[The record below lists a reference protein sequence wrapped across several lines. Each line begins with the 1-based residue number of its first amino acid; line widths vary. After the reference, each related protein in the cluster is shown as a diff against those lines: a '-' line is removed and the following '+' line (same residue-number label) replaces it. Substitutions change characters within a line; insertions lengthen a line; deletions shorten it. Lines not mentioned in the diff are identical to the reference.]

1 MSGGTGTP
9 APANRLTVPVYDGKI
24 VENLKEEDTAAMYD
38 TLFSPM
44 KIGAM
49 TVKNRTVMAAAEFS
63 LGQPNGKPT
72 ERMMDY
78 YEERAKGGVGMII
91 PGICRVNDMG
101 GASTFTQLSMSHD
114 YHIEPMHEFA
124 ERIHRHGA
132 KLCIQLHHPGRQGMA
147 SATNSLP
154 LVIPVANRFPGVMD
168 SIFKCTPLLLGMEEK
183 GVCFSMQAPSRVELA
198 KHGATRMHAMS
209 KKEIHDLIDDFVA
222 AAVRCQKAGVD
233 CVELH
238 AGHGYIIQQF
248 LSPHTNRRKDEYGG
262 GFNRRMRFI
271 TEIIQGIRARCGR
284 DYPLTV
290 RLTVDEMY
298 DRVGRKGVGYDLE
311 TGKKIAKRL
320 EELGVDAINVTSACY
335 DAYNYWLE
343 PSSFEP
349 GWRKYLAREIKSVV
363 SIPVIAANVI
373 RTPEQAEHQ
382 LAEGDQDFIASA
394 RAFICDPHWVRK
406 AQEGR
411 PEEIRRCIGCLNCIR
426 SFMTNAG
433 VGKPGE
439 CALNMSVAHEKE
451 YFNMPRDGA
460 GRRIVVVGAGPAG
473 LTAAETLA
481 RRGFDVQVFEKAEKP
496 GGQVI
501 TAAACPHRDKLLW
514 SVEDLMTAAKKAGAQ
529 ITLGREPTAAEIA
542 AMEPYAVVLATGGVP
557 VRPRSIQGIEGEN
570 VFTAPEIIHKKK
582 VLRDADVVV
591 AGSGLTGL
599 ETAEILCADGN
610 RVTIIEM
617 ADQLAPG
624 AWFQIID
631 DEMERLQDT
640 GTVYATGTKLL
651 AVDEASV
658 TVQSVK
664 SEEIRKIPADYLVL
678 ALGVRPAGQLR
689 EQLEELNVQRVYAV
703 GDAAKSGTIA
713 NACHSAYDTVMTIR

>member
-1 MSGGTGTP
+1 MVNCPHTKIMEGGRG
-9 APANRLTVPVYDGKI
+9 
-24 VENLKEEDTAAMYD
+24 DTMYE

-44 KIGAM
+44 KIGSM
-49 TVKNRTVMAAAEFS
+49 TVKNRVVMAAAEFS

-114 YHIEPMHEFA
+114 YHIAPMHEFA

-154 LVIPVANRFPGVMD
+154 LVIPVADRFPGVMD
-168 SIFKCTPLLLGMEEK
+168 SIFKCTPTLLGLEEK
-183 GVCFSMQAPSRVELA
+183 GVCFSMQAPSKVELA

-209 KKEIHDLIDDFVA
+209 IKEIRKLIDDFVE

-248 LSPHTNRRKDEYGG
+248 LSPHTNRRTDEYGG
-262 GFNRRMRFI
+262 SFEGRMRFI
-271 TEIIQGIRARCGR
+271 SEIVQGIRCRCGR

-298 DRVGRKGVGYDLE
+298 DRIGRPGVGYGLE
-311 TGKKIAKRL
+311 TGKEIAKRL
-320 EELGVDAINVTSACY
+320 EALTVDAINVTSACY

-349 GWRKYLAREIKSVV
+349 GWRKYLAKEIKGAV
-363 SIPVIAANVI
+363 SIPVIAANMI
-373 RTPEQAEHQ
+373 RSPEQAERQ
-382 LAEGDQDFIASA
+382 LQEGDQDFIASA
-394 RAFICDPHWVRK
+394 RAFICDPYWVKK
-406 AQEGR
+406 AQEGH
-411 PEEIRRCIGCLNCIR
+411 PEEIRRCIGCLNCIS
-426 SFMTNAG
+426 SFMKNAG

-439 CALNMSVAHEKE
+439 CALNMSVAKEKA
-451 YFNMPRDGA
+451 YFNMPQDGA
-460 GRRIVVVGAGPAG
+460 GRKILVIGAGPSG

-481 RRGFDVQVFEKAEKP
+481 RRGFDVEVFEKAEKP

-501 TAAACPHRDKLLW
+501 TASTCPHRSKLLW
-514 SVEDLMTAAKKAGAQ
+514 SIEDLMTLAKKAGAQ
-529 ITLGREPTAAEIA
+529 IHLGTELSAEEIA
-542 AMEPYAVVLATGGVP
+542 ARKPYAVVLATGGTP
-557 VRPRSIQGIEGEN
+557 VRPRSIQGIEREN
-570 VFTAPEIIHKKK
+570 VFTAPEIIHEQK
-582 VLRDADVVV
+582 VIRNSDVVI

-617 ADQLAPG
+617 APQLAPG

-631 DEMERLQDT
+631 DEMERLGGT
-640 GTVYATGTKLL
+640 GTVFSTGTKLL
-651 AVDEASV
+651 SVEEDGV
-658 TVQSVK
+658 TVQDVK
-664 SEEIRKIPADYLVL
+664 SEKIRKILADYLVL
-678 ALGVRPAGQLR
+678 AMGVRPAGQLR
-689 EQLEELNVQRVYAV
+689 EQLEKLNVERVYAV